1 VEDILAIF
9 RTSAEVKIRFAEEYA
24 GLISKAAEIISKAFR
39 SGNKLLVFGNG
50 GSAADAQHIAAE
62 FVNRYLME
70 RAPLPAIALTTDSSI
85 LTSISNDYSFDDVF
99 AKQIRALGVRGD
111 IALGIT
117 TSGTSPNMLRA
128 FQTSREMG
136 LITIAF
142 TGRDGGPAA
151 TMVDFN
157 FTVRTDLTPR
167 IQEVHITLAHVIC
180 ELVEKR
186 IAQS

>member
-1 VEDILAIF
+1 
-9 RTSAEVKIRFAEEYA
+9 
-24 GLISKAAEIISKAFR
+24 
-39 SGNKLLVFGNG
+39 
-50 GSAADAQHIAAE
+50 
-62 FVNRYLME
+62 
-70 RAPLPAIALTTDSSI
+70 
-85 LTSISNDYSFDDVF
+85 
-99 AKQIRALGVRGD
+99 